1 MKRKL
6 LLLLA
11 LFTLLVSNA
20 QSKYGASVS
29 YSSENTVGFDFFLTK
44 GENRFHLGFGYEFGK
59 QKKKIVSERKSN
71 YGLTKIED
79 GDYLWLIDLGYSR
92 FITEKLSINP
102 ELSFGKLTEFTN
114 YEDNRFNDGGY
125 SLINNTES
133 KIGFGVNV
141 GYLVTENFEPFI
153 GFGTLKKMNFGLR
166 YSF

>member
-29 YSSENTVGFDFFLTK
+29 YSAENTVGFDFFLIK

-59 QKKKIVSERKSN
+59 QKKNIVSERKSN

-79 GDYLWLIDLGYSR
+79 GKYLWLIDFGYSR
-92 FITEKLSINP
+92 FITKKLSVNP

-114 YEDNRFNDGGY
+114 FKDNRFSDGGY

-141 GYLVTENFEPFI
+141 GYLATANFEPFI
-153 GFGTLKKMNFGLR
+153 GFGTF
-166 YSF
+166 